1 MRRRALACMTALT
14 LLAGGCGGSEPSIPP
29 AAGGGPASTGSPGGP
44 SSGGASSGAS
54 PSGTPGAVVLNGVR
68 PGAEKKSA
76 LDGTWTA
83 GSGVARVRLHLYRGA
98 AALNAPDFC
107 TGTVNASGHIRLT
120 CAKGTG
126 KRTTG
131 TAVAHANTLTVH
143 WTSGLDDTLH
153 RP

>member
-1 MRRRALACMTALT
+1 MRRRALAGMTALT

-29 AAGGGPASTGSPGGP
+29 TAGGGPASTGTPGGP
-44 SSGGASSGAS
+44 SSGGS
-54 PSGTPGAVVLNGVR
+54 PSGGPGAVVLNGVR

-83 GSGVARVRLHLYRGA
+83 GSGGARVRLHLYRGA

-107 TGTVNASGHIRLT
+107 TGTVNASGHIKLT
-120 CAKGTG
+120 CTKGTG
-126 KRTTG
+126 KRTAG
-131 TAVAHANTLTVH
+131 TAAAHANTLTVH
-143 WTSGLDDTLH
+143 WTSGLKDTLH